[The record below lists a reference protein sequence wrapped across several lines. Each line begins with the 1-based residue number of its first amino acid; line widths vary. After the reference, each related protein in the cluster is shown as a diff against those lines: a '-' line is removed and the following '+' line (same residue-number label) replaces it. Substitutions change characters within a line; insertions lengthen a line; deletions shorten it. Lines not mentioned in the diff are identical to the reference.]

1 LLGAITRVE
10 PMAGQGPHGLF
21 PSHDRLVDASGTGG
35 EPGGSSNFFGPGQ
48 LLAPPSTMYDAG
60 PRMPA
65 HGHVGLGA
73 DPVGLQAHSA
83 GLTSTVADVAG
94 IAAVTGDIPG
104 SNRNDFVSQEQAL
117 NMFRAAL
124 ANAQQGI
131 RDEVQE
137 LWNTIQSHEA
147 TIQSHEATLQSHQA
161 TIQNQQAQIDKIRA
175 TLSGLGGQH

>member
-1 LLGAITRVE
+1 
-10 PMAGQGPHGLF
+10 
-21 PSHDRLVDASGTGG
+21 
-35 EPGGSSNFFGPGQ
+35 
-48 LLAPPSTMYDAG
+48 
-60 PRMPA
+60 MPA

-175 TLSGLGGQH
+175 TLSGLGGQHWSELWLDIHFCHSLPSVFSPHLQLRILLFFSLPNAKTLFQTTFSNL